1 MVKAVKADSAYG
13 RYRYRGVSEYRP
25 VDPYCL
31 KPEPLTDAEIDT
43 ILEDLSYFETPDEI
57 LAQRAHERLP
67 YHRLVRVCCES
78 INGDKPEPPFSVA
91 AYDLSNGGIGLLL
104 KGQSL
109 PTQMRVV
116 LTLTDESHR
125 PWDIQGVIMSCEPCG
140 DGVYRT
146 GVKFDQLIDAHSI
159 VDAKKLTG

>member
-1 MVKAVKADSAYG
+1 
-13 RYRYRGVSEYRP
+13 
-25 VDPYCL
+25 
-31 KPEPLTDAEIDT
+31 
-43 ILEDLSYFETPDEI
+43 
-57 LAQRAHERLP
+57 
-67 YHRLVRVCCES
+67 
-78 INGDKPEPPFSVA
+78 
-91 AYDLSNGGIGLLL
+91 
-104 KGQSL
+104 
-109 PTQMRVV
+109 MRVV